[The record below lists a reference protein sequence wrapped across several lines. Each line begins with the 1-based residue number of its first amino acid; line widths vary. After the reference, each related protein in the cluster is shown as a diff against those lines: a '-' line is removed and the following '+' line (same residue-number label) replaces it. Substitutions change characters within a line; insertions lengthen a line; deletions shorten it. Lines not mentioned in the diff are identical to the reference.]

1 LDVLFFY
8 HFGRRKKYVNSLTA
22 MEELKNSG
30 HEEEAQKCI
39 EIFRSFCRWY
49 QSQSDFE
56 QIE

>member
-1 LDVLFFY
+1 M
-8 HFGRRKKYVNSLTA
+8 NSLTA

-39 EIFRSFCRWY
+39 KIFRSFCRWY

>member
-1 LDVLFFY
+1 M
-8 HFGRRKKYVNSLTA
+8 NSLTA